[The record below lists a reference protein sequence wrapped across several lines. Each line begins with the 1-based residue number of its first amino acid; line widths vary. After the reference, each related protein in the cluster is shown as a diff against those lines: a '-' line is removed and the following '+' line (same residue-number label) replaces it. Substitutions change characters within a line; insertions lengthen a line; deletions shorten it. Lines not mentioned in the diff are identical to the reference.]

1 MPVLKSCLKG
11 IRFPAALDSVAA
23 KLLAGI
29 YQLEKSER
37 WSPVE
42 MEEEQFKQLEM
53 LLKHAEQKIPHYR
66 EKLKKTDIT
75 KDLKLDLELWNSIP
89 ILTRSELQRISEE
102 LIVQEPLNS
111 HGRTAESR
119 TSGSTGKPVTVL
131 KNDLVK
137 YFWNIFTIRNHLW
150 HKRDFSKSLGVIRLF
165 GEKVSLYPEGKTISS
180 WGSPV
185 DRLFESSKSFS
196 LDLETDVK
204 LQLEWLERKE
214 PHYLLSFPSNIF
226 MLAKRCV
233 EENKV
238 LPFIKEI
245 ITVGEVVDDE
255 LRAIC
260 HEAWGVEVRDMYSS
274 QEVGYIAL
282 QCPESNLYHIQSESV
297 YCEVLNDDN
306 QPCKEGEV
314 GRVIVTPLH
323 NFSMPLI
330 RYELGDYAE
339 VGGTCKCGRNLPT
352 LRRIMGR
359 VRNMLRLP
367 NGERRWPKLN
377 DHRFVEVAPVKQH
390 QFIQKSMTLIEGYFV
405 VERALLKEEEAN
417 LKKLILDRLDYPF
430 ELKMHYVDNIE
441 RSKNGKFEEF
451 LSEVTD
457 V

>member
-1 MPVLKSCLKG
+1 MPSLKSCLKG
-11 IRFPAALDSVAA
+11 IGFPAALDSVAA

-37 WSPVE
+37 WSADKI
-42 MEEEQFKQLEM
+42 EEEQFKQLQI
-53 LLKHAEQKIPHYR
+53 LLMHAKKNIPHYR
-66 EKLKKTDIT
+66 KKI
-75 KDLKLDLELWNSIP
+75 KEAGIAGISRLDFELWNSIP
-89 ILTRSELQRISEE
+89 ILTRSELQHISKN
-102 LIVQEPLNS
+102 LIVQEPISS
-111 HGRTAESR
+111 HGETAESR

-137 YFWNIFTIRNHLW
+137 YFWNLFTIRNHLW
-150 HKRDFSKSLGVIRLF
+150 HNRGFSNSLGVIRLF
-165 GEKVSLYPEGKTISS
+165 GENSAPYPEGKTNIS

-185 DRLFESSKSFS
+185 NRLFESSKSYS

-204 LQLEWLERKE
+204 LQLEWLERKK

-226 MLAKRCV
+226 MLAKRCI
-233 EENKV
+233 EEERA

-255 LRAIC
+255 LRAKC
-260 HEAWGVEVRDMYSS
+260 LEAWGVEVKDMYSS

-282 QCPESNLYHIQSESV
+282 QCPESNHYHIQSESV
-297 YCEVLNDDN
+297 YCEVLNDEN
-306 QPCKEGEV
+306 KPCKEGEV

-330 RYELGDYAE
+330 RYELGDFAE

-352 LRRIMGR
+352 LKRIMGR

-367 NGERRWPKLN
+367 NGEKRWPKLN

-405 VERALLKEEEAN
+405 VERPLINKEEAN
-417 LKKLILDRLDYPF
+417 LKQLILDRLDYPF
-430 ELKMHYVDNIE
+430 ELNMYYVENIE
-441 RSKNGKFEEF
+441 RSKSGKFEEF
-451 LSEVTD
+451 LSEVKD
-457 V
+457 D